1 MLGVLL
7 AEAIRRDAE
16 GTATP
21 FMQELLT
28 RHQALVNAGFANM
41 ERAAELRQQI
51 LAGQPF
57 DLSAGWTN
65 ELSS

>member
-7 AEAIRRDAE
+7 AEAIRRDTE
-16 GTATP
+16 GTATA

-41 ERAAELRQQI
+41 ERAAELREQI

-57 DLSAGWTN
+57 DLSTGWTN

>member
-1 MLGVLL
+1 
-7 AEAIRRDAE
+7 
-16 GTATP
+16 
-21 FMQELLT
+21 MQELLA

-51 LAGQPF
+51 QAGQPF
-57 DLSAGWTN
+57 DMSAGWTN

>member
-1 MLGVLL
+1 
-7 AEAIRRDAE
+7 
-16 GTATP
+16 
-21 FMQELLT
+21 MQELLT

-57 DLSAGWTN
+57 DLSTGWTN

>member
-7 AEAIRRDAE
+7 GEAIRRDAE

-28 RHQALVNAGFANM
+28 RHQALVNAGFQNM

-51 LAGQPF
+51 QAGEAF
-57 DLSAGWTN
+57 DLSTGWVS
-65 ELSS
+65 EIS